1 MVVILSRDNSISTS
15 LLLLFTNLSDTSG
28 IEKKEETGK
37 KKQFWKPAGLFDFSN
52 FVMCLFNSQNTL
64 HFLLL
69 SLALGIK
76 IYFKLGHFASP
87 WHCINATPLNIYP
100 VSTWAGWLSCQELE
114 PHRWAGPSTLLF
126 LLWTRTAFFKIKIRM
141 YGLTNTSPLDFNSCF

>member
-28 IEKKEETGK
+28 IEKKEETGKK

-100 VSTWAGWLSCQELE
+100 VST
-114 PHRWAGPSTLLF
+114 
-126 LLWTRTAFFKIKIRM
+126 
-141 YGLTNTSPLDFNSCF
+141 